1 MFVLTTINFQSVTLG
16 ANTLDA
22 FSHGGNYGVVEHA
35 TAMDIFT
42 VDTVGSRRQF
52 APAVPPPYTT
62 TTNENRFRKNS
73 QGDGVANRNGTKRE
87 NNWAENSVSSD
98 AIVIGP
104 MFVGLYTGSCKSN
117 IMKYLP
123 SP

>member
-1 MFVLTTINFQSVTLG
+1 MTLG

-42 VDTVGSRRQF
+42 VDTVGSRKQF

-62 TTNENRFRKNS
+62 TTNENRFRRNS
-73 QGDGVANRNGTKRE
+73 QGDKNNSKKE
-87 NNWAENSVSSD
+87 NNWAENTVSWD
-98 AIVIGP
+98 
-104 MFVGLYTGSCKSN
+104 F
-117 IMKYLP
+117 
-123 SP
+123 